1 MNGNLPDSW
10 DQALIRSTPTKVAAP
25 SYTYVVKKDT
35 YEVVFYW
42 SALKMTKHQTLR
54 KFWHFLNF
62 FLTLEL
68 FLWDLWDLL
77 CNMTLSLL

>member
-35 YEVVFYW
+35 YRVVF
-42 SALKMTKHQTLR
+42 
-54 KFWHFLNF
+54 
-62 FLTLEL
+62 
-68 FLWDLWDLL
+68 LL
-77 CNMTLSLL
+77 VRPKND